1 MNCDMVG
8 KQINTFNY
16 VFPCRTVVKLQT
28 LTSQLIRS
36 VYDASNNFTFKLFL
50 CNYTRQLRNFG
61 HAFKESVSE
70 KLFTLYLPL
79 SSMNSCGG
87 QRNVVSYDRLHAIK
101 RIPRAKIPST

>member
-1 MNCDMVG
+1 M
-8 KQINTFNY
+8 
-16 VFPCRTVVKLQT
+16 KLQT

-50 CNYTRQLRNFG
+50 CNYTRQLRNFE

-87 QRNVVSYDRLHAIK
+87 QRNVVSYDRLNAIK